1 MSANS
6 RIGFDLRIVFVC
18 LYITPSYCHNFANL
32 WNACHIYFV
41 ECVSKIEYTL
51 SVIHYTLYGAVC
63 FHFAHFTCDD
73 WGNINTLPYYHHIG
87 RMKYYPLFRV
97 RPWNNGMGCMSFYMS
112 LWIHLSTHKFG
123 VAHSTIIGRGRY
135 ISLKTTPHRP
145 NRVALLRSDYLHLNN
160 SCLELYYAFTGN
172 SNYTKLYINL
182 WSEVSLLYTWTS
194 YQIRKLRVVHALG
207 MPGTSS
213 PQPTPW
219 KLLVSDPDMHH
230 GACVRTCRD
239 ACRIAN
245 PRWRGKRSRHSRRMR
260 NPQSYVH
267 DKRLMGCDKSTWDC

>member
-1 MSANS
+1 MKQWY
-6 RIGFDLRIVFVC
+6 GLYVF
-18 LYITPSYCHNFANL
+18 LYF
-32 WNACHIYFV
+32 
-41 ECVSKIEYTL
+41 
-51 SVIHYTLYGAVC
+51 
-63 FHFAHFTCDD
+63 
-73 WGNINTLPYYHHIG
+73 
-87 RMKYYPLFRV
+87 
-97 RPWNNGMGCMSFYMS
+97 CMP

-145 NRVALLRSDYLHLNN
+145 NRVALLHSDYLHLNN

-194 YQIRKLRVVHALG
+194 YQIRKLRGAHTLG
-207 MPGTSS
+207 MPGTFS

-219 KLLVSDPDMHH
+219 KLQVSDPDMHH

-239 ACRIAN
+239 ACRNCQPAVA
-245 PRWRGKRSRHSRRMR
+245 GKTFPAFPMHTQPAILRIWQEAHGM
-260 NPQSYVH
+260 
-267 DKRLMGCDKSTWDC
+267 L